1 MVVGDEVSAGELWSG
16 VMVGIEVLGG
26 AVVADRVGG
35 GMLVGIVE
43 AGSVFGSSGAAGM
56 LADDTW
62 AGADCRLVEEEGVD
76 VVAAGGGGS
85 GPSPAAYEL
94 PCGREIPKKK
104 IMLQHNNNIFYDT

>member
-1 MVVGDEVSAGELWSG
+1 MLSGVMVVGDEVSAGELWSG

-56 LADDTW
+56 LADDIW
-62 AGADCRLVEEEGVD
+62 AGAGFRVVEEGEE
-76 VVAAGGGGS
+76 VVAAVG
-85 GPSPAAYEL
+85 
-94 PCGREIPKKK
+94 
-104 IMLQHNNNIFYDT
+104 